1 MIDAS
6 LCSRAEMLAGAIALG
21 EATDSERDAYRRHLA
36 ICAPCIAALG
46 GERDIE
52 RTMATVAGARD
63 SEVWEPDL
71 RAAFRRPQTSGVR
84 RWRWAAAALAV
95 AAVAAGFRVIAFH
108 PGAPAVPVAAHPA
121 AAVALVS
128 HRAAAARPA
137 VRKSVV
143 VAAAAAPATRMV
155 VVHNVVTLKR
165 PAVPPRAPVP
175 SESKRVVPQKPSTLQ
190 QPPRQVAVL
199 RPSASDRQAVAAL
212 RTTQSI
218 SPSDQ
223 HAESLAVAP
232 QSTVVRDVALL
243 GGENALV
250 PWLPAIA
257 YSENAQGTTAFEV
270 SVDERGLPVKCTITK
285 ASGYVVLDEA
295 VCRAAMRARYSPR
308 TVNGRA
314 VAGSYRDAFTFR
326 SSDDQ

>member
-6 LCSRAEMLAGAIALG
+6 SCSRAEALAGAIALG
-21 EATDSERDAYRRHLA
+21 EATDAERDDYRRHLA
-36 ICAPCIAALG
+36 ACSPCIAALG
-46 GERDIE
+46 GEREIE
-52 RTMATVAGARD
+52 RTMAAVAAARD
-63 SEVWEPDL
+63 SEVWQPDL
-71 RAAFRRPQTSGVR
+71 RAALRRPSWVGRKAWRIAAGALAIVAIAAGVR
-84 RWRWAAAALAV
+84 V
-95 AAVAAGFRVIAFH
+95 AAIRQSEPAVTVAFH
-108 PGAPAVPVAAHPA
+108 PSPPVA
-121 AAVALVS
+121 VAM
-128 HRAAAARPA
+128 HRAAPA
-137 VRKSVV
+137 QHPAHKN
-143 VAAAAAPATRMV
+143 AAAAAAQAQATRMV

-165 PAVPPRAPVP
+165 PAPARHGAVASAKRAVPVRGPAAEQAPR
-175 SESKRVVPQKPSTLQ
+175 E
-190 QPPRQVAVL
+190 VAM
-199 RPSASDRQAVAAL
+199 RAPSASDRQSVAAL
-212 RTTQSI
+212 RTTQSTL
-218 SPSDQ
+218 PPDQ

-232 QSTVVRDVALL
+232 QTLAVRDVAPL

-270 SVDERGLPVKCTITK
+270 SVDERGVPVKCTITK
-285 ASGYVVLDEA
+285 ASGYLVLDEA